1 MACLRP
7 LFWLVKNENHSQ
19 LDFFTMF
26 VDSAI
31 LQDENTRRMGLG
43 AFGAL
48 TLHAL
53 IVAWFALP
61 VSKNMLSAD
70 LYSPPTNVT
79 IRFTQPVKKEIV
91 PEKPV
96 EEIKKVEPVKKTPA
110 KKIAKV
116 TPVKPK
122 PEVLNTIEPAA
133 HQPPEQVTKPAPVEP
148 VAMTPPKPAPQSIPV
163 VTEVNLK
170 GRRVR
175 PQYPKRAL
183 KLRQEGTVL
192 LRVLV
197 SKDGDQETLKIYR
210 PSQYA
215 LLNQAA
221 VKAVKKWKFEPTRRG
236 GIPVKSWVEIPIEF
250 AIQ

>member
-1 MACLRP
+1 M
-7 LFWLVKNENHSQ
+7 
-19 LDFFTMF
+19 MF
-26 VDSAI
+26 IDSAV
-31 LQDENTRRMGLG
+31 LEDENTRRMGLG

-48 TLHAL
+48 ALHAL
-53 IVAWFALP
+53 ILTWFVLP
-61 VSKNMLSAD
+61 ISKNTISAD

-79 IRFTQPVKKEIV
+79 IRFTQPVKKETV
-91 PEKPV
+91 LEKPV
-96 EEIKKVEPVKKTPA
+96 QEVKKLEPIKPIKKTHA
-110 KKIAKV
+110 KII
-116 TPVKPK
+116 PIKPK
-122 PEVLNTIEPAA
+122 PETLSTIEPAA
-133 HQPPEQVTKPAPVEP
+133 YEPAQKVVEPKPVEP
-148 VAMTPPKPAPQSIPV
+148 ITMTQPKPTPQSIPV

-175 PQYPKRAL
+175 PEYPKRSL

-197 SKDGDQETLKIYR
+197 SKDGKQETLTVHR
-210 PSQYA
+210 PSKYV

-236 GIPVKSWVEIPIEF
+236 GRAIKSWVEIPIEF